1 MNRVILITG
10 ASSGIGAA
18 TARLLAGTWR
28 LALVARRGDRLA
40 EVEAAVRGSGGECV
54 VIPADLREPGAPA
67 QAVQTAVRRFG
78 ALDAVVNNAGL
89 FATAPA
95 AEGGDDL
102 WTELFAL
109 NLLAAVRTVRAAVPH
124 LRASRGGSVV
134 NISSVVA
141 DHAFPGCAA
150 YTASKCA
157 LEGWSRTL
165 REELRPDRIRVS
177 VVAPGATDTEAL
189 RRVIP
194 ADPTRL
200 CQAEDVASAIRFV
213 LEQPVSASV
222 DRLVVAPP
230 AGPL

>member
-18 TARLLAGTWR
+18 TARLLAGRWR

-40 EVEAAVRGSGGECV
+40 EVSELVRESGGECA
-54 VIPADLREPGAPA
+54 VIPADLRDPAAPA
-67 QAVQTAVRRFG
+67 QVVQAAVSRFG
-78 ALDAVVNNAGL
+78 ALDAVVNNAGV
-89 FATAPA
+89 FSTAPA
-95 AEGGDDL
+95 AEGPDAL
-102 WTELFAL
+102 WEEMLSL

-124 LRASRGGSVV
+124 LRASHGGWIV

-165 REELRPDRIRVS
+165 REELRGDRIRVA

-189 RRVIP
+189 RRVMP
-194 ADPTRL
+194 TDSTRL
-200 CQAEDVASAIRFV
+200 CRAEDVANAIRFV
-213 LEQPVSASV
+213 LEQPVSASI

-230 AGPL
+230 TGPL